1 MIVQPSDFVGKWAIT
16 QKYNSRDLEQ
26 YIETYEEQFIYELL
40 GVDLG
45 NDLLTNL
52 GNLSPELQKV
62 FDPLAEN
69 IQTNC
74 VRILVKSDG
83 IKEMLLNLITA
94 TYYHEQL
101 GTATSEG
108 KVKFKPEGGSLVSD
122 NYNSVYSI
130 YNRGIK
136 THRAIQ
142 TFIKA
147 NDIDYPTF
155 EGIDKKTSWLI

>member
-74 VRILVKSDG
+74 ARILVKSDG
-83 IKEMLLNLITA
+83 IKEMLLNLLTA
-94 TYYHEQL
+94 TYYHHQL
-101 GTATSEG
+101 GTAISE
-108 KVKFKPEGGSLVSD
+108 
-122 NYNSVYSI
+122 
-130 YNRGIK
+130 
-136 THRAIQ
+136 
-142 TFIKA
+142 
-147 NDIDYPTF
+147 
-155 EGIDKKTSWLI
+155 

>member
-26 YIETYEEQFIYELL
+26 YIELYEEQFIYELL

-52 GNLSPELQKV
+52 GNLPTPLQ
-62 FDPLAEN
+62 FIYNPFAEN

-74 VRILVKSDG
+74 VKVLLKSDG
-83 IKEMLLNLITA
+83 IKIMLLNLITA

-108 KVKFKPEGGSLVSD
+108 KVKLKPEGGSLVGD
-122 NYNSVYSI
+122 DYNSVYHL
-130 YNRGIK
+130 YNRGVR
-136 THRAIQ
+136 TFRVIQ
-142 TFIKA
+142 TYVK
-147 NDIDYPTF
+147 NNPVTYPTF
-155 EGIDKKTSWLI
+155 EGIDKQTAWLI

>member
-45 NDLLTNL
+45 NELLTNL
-52 GNLSPELQKV
+52 GNLSPELQKIY
-62 FDPLAEN
+62 DPFAEN
-69 IQTNC
+69 LQTNY
-74 VRILVKSDG
+74 VKILVKSDG
-83 IKEMLLNLITA
+83 IKAMLLGLITA
-94 TYYHEQL
+94 TYYHQNL

-108 KVKFKPEGGSLVSD
+108 KVELKPEGGMLVSD
-122 NYNSVYSI
+122 DYNSIYHL
-130 YNRGIK
+130 YNRGIR

-142 TFIKA
+142 TYIKSKPEE
-147 NDIDYPTF
+147 YLTF
-155 EGIDKKTSWLI
+155 EGVNKQTSWLI

>member
-16 QKYNSRDLEQ
+16 QKYNSQDLEQ

-52 GNLSPELQKV
+52 GNLSPELQKL

-74 VRILVKSDG
+74 ARILVKSDG
-83 IKEMLLNLITA
+83 IKEMLLNLLTA
-94 TYYHEQL
+94 TYYHDQL

-108 KVKFKPEGGSLVSD
+108 KVKLKPEGGSLVSD
-122 NYNSVYSI
+122 NYNSVYHL

-142 TFIKA
+142 MYIKY
-147 NDIDYPTF
+147 NLDDYPDF
-155 EGIDKKTSWLI
+155 EGIDKQTAWII